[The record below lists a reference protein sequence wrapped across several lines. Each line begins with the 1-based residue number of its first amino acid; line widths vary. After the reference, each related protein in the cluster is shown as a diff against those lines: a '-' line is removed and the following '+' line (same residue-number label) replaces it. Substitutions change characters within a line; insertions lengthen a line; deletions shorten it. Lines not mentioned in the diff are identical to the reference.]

1 MAEQEDGL
9 LFSTSLQGSEEI
21 PSAWRGFENLARNGL
36 CVENILKEPCP
47 FHFVSRRVN
56 GIDTNILL
64 EVLNNLF

>member
-1 MAEQEDGL
+1 MAEQQDGF

-21 PSAWRGFENLARNGL
+21 PSSWRGLENLARNGL
-36 CVENILKEPCP
+36 RIENIFEEPCP

-64 EVLNNLF
+64 EMLDSLF